1 MVNEYE
7 SKNSYDATNGVAT
20 DGLQPLSREELL
32 TILKREAM
40 KTMEGRPSCHGGTGG
55 GLCGVRNQGRI
66 CVGMVGYPNVGK
78 SSIINALVGVTPTS
92 HNMTRVSVGATP
104 GKTKHFQ
111 TLVLQNDLL
120 ICDCP
125 GLVFP
130 SIVSSVGEMQCA
142 GVMPLM
148 QLRDPFPAVSII
160 THRIPSHCLEFVYN
174 ITLNNGAESAE
185 LNLYSRKSDMAEN
198 LLRRLCNARGFVRAQ
213 SLGEP
218 DYGRAARLLLND
230 YTSGKLV
237 YCRPPPDLPP
247 EEAQAFLKETE
258 SVQIDNAKLAD
269 KLESEKLRSGL
280 VVSGGSE
287 GIDDVS
293 LEDVQVCVKYLD

>member
-1 MVNEYE
+1 MGECE
-7 SKNSYDATNGVAT
+7 SENSPDTTNGVVKN
-20 DGLQPLSREELL
+20 GLQLLPREVLL
-32 TILKREAM
+32 TVLKNEATKAMREH
-40 KTMEGRPSCHGGTGG
+40 PSCQRPADN
-55 GLCGVRNQGRI
+55 LCGVRRNQGRTCI
-66 CVGMVGYPNVGK
+66 GMVGYPNVGK
-78 SSIINALVGVTPTS
+78 SSVINALVGVTPTS

-148 QLRDPFPAVSII
+148 QLRDPFPAASII
-160 THRIPSHCLEFVYN
+160 ARRIPHYCLEFVYN
-174 ITLNNGAESAE
+174 ITLTDDADTPE
-185 LNLYSRKSDMAEN
+185 LSLYSRRSAMAES
-198 LLRRLCNARGFVRAQ
+198 LLRTLCKARGFVRAQ

-218 DYGRAARLLLND
+218 DYGRAARFLLND

-237 YCRPPPDLPP
+237 YCHPPPGLTL
-247 EEAQAFLKETE
+247 EEVQAFLKETE
-258 SVQIDNAKLAD
+258 RVQIDNANLKD
-269 KLESEKLRSGL
+269 KLEFKKLRAGL
-280 VVSGGSE
+280 VVTNGSIGTDE
-287 GIDDVS
+287 VS
-293 LEDVQVCVKYLD
+293 LDDVQVVNISID